1 MLKGLTRETY
11 DHFLSS
17 CLKPWESSALL
28 TLQGEILSLRY
39 ETLSDVGTLPQAG
52 RVALQYLK
60 VGPGDLVVLN
70 DPFSGGNLLS
80 NLTLI
85 YGMEHEC
92 SGLILVVRTGF
103 RARLNLGERLDEEG
117 LRIPPTPL
125 AQKGQWMEPLLQAL
139 VTHPDAPAGA
149 ENRLR
154 GLFTQMQAMSQRLT
168 PPTGDWTPYLNECK
182 QETLA
187 FLAEIP
193 HGETKVEQRLAGGEL
208 LRLNI
213 EVGSENVTF
222 DFSGTSPSKKIGLT
236 DAAVQGACFGALVAY
251 FQMNLGIN
259 ESSFSMLQVS
269 APLGSWL
276 NSKYPTPTFRGMTE
290 GVHRVAHLVWQAL
303 TDLASQASVAPS
315 PSSPTWLSLQFAD
328 GQMFFDSLPVGV
340 GAHLKSGGAAA
351 LHLWVRS
358 PIVNSV
364 EQIESKFPIRILQ
377 AGPRKGSGGD
387 GASRGGDGMVKVYE
401 LLKPA
406 YLQWIQSTLDVKGF
420 KGGEGGQSS
429 LVKINEPSKAQV
441 LKSEVGALDL
451 PAGTLIEVLTAG
463 GGGYGKIRP
472 PA

>member
-17 CLKPWESSALL
+17 CLKPWESAALM
-28 TLQGEILSLRY
+28 TAAGETLSLRY

-85 YGMEHEC
+85 YGLEHEC
-92 SGLILVVRTGF
+92 SGLVLVVRTGF

-125 AQKGQWMEPLLQAL
+125 AQKGEWMEPLLQAL
-139 VTHPDAPAGA
+139 VTHPQAPFGA
-149 ENRLR
+149 EARLR
-154 GLFTQMQAMSQRLT
+154 QLFSQMRSLSARLT
-168 PPTGDWTPYLNECK
+168 PPTRDWKPYLAECR
-182 QETLA
+182 QEMLG
-187 FLAEIP
+187 FLSEIP
-193 HGETKVEQRLAGGEL
+193 HGETRVEQRLAGGEL
-208 LRLNI
+208 LRLNL
-213 EVGSENVTF
+213 EVTGEHVNF

-236 DAAVQGACFGALVAY
+236 DSAVQGACFGALVAY
-251 FQMNLGIN
+251 FHQNLGIN
-259 ESSFSMLQVS
+259 ESSLSASHVS

-303 TDLASQASVAPS
+303 TDLASQAAVAPS
-315 PSSPTWLSLQFAD
+315 PSSPTWLSLQFED
-328 GQMFFDSLPVGV
+328 GSMFFDSLPVGI
-340 GAHLKSGGAAA
+340 GAHAKSGGASA

-358 PIVNSV
+358 PIVNSI
-364 EQIESKFPIRILQ
+364 EQIESKFPLRILQ
-377 AGPRKGSGGD
+377 AGPRKGSGGE
-387 GASRGGDGMVKVYE
+387 GASRGGDGMIKTYE

-406 YLQWIQSTLDVKGF
+406 HLQWIQSTGDAKGSR
-420 KGGEGGQSS
+420 GGEAGQSS
-429 LVKINEPSKAQV
+429 LLKIESADKAQV
-441 LKSEVGALDL
+441 LKAEIGAQDL
-451 PAGTLIEVLTAG
+451 PAGTKIEVLTAG
-463 GGGYGKIRP
+463 GGGFG
-472 PA
+472 PAKQT